1 MKKIIFLAF
10 CLTIYSCSTIKF
22 TNDFLNL
29 NYKEFKF
36 EITDSQS
43 KNWHNLD
50 LEKDSIPGM
59 SVERAY
65 QELLSDLEAKK
76 VVVAV
81 IDAGIDINHED
92 LKDYIW
98 VNENEIPDN
107 QIDDD
112 KNGYVDDI
120 NGWNFLGKSYNETL
134 EMSRLIRDEKTD
146 NPYYADALK
155 TIEDKLSE
163 AKQDLKFYQPIL
175 ENYKIATYIIKKHLN
190 VESFE
195 INEIQDLDPE
205 DEFVQRAKAFL
216 TYSESVDL
224 DLKRLEGLVRQ
235 FSDHINY
242 HYNINFNGRE
252 IVGDDVYNLDD
263 NIYGDSKVIHS
274 KESESHGT
282 HVSGIIGAN
291 RNNNLGMK
299 GVNNNIELMAIRA
312 VPNGDE
318 YDKDISLAIR
328 YAVDNGAKVINMSF
342 GKSFST
348 NPEWV
353 YDAIKYAE
361 KKSVLIVHAAG
372 NDDKDLDDSNN
383 KNFPNDHDYK
393 SEFVKNY
400 ISVGA
405 STLNF
410 NEDLVAYFSNYG
422 RKNVD
427 IYAPGYE
434 VYSSTP
440 NNKYDFKS
448 GTSMAAP
455 SVTGVASLVLSYFP
469 KISAN
474 RLKEIILESGLEVNF
489 HVNHDEKNILFED
502 LSRSGKIVNAYNALL
517 LASGKRNKE

>member
-1 MKKIIFLAF
+1 MKKIIFLAL
-10 CLTIYSCSTIKF
+10 CLAIYSCTSIKF
-22 TNDFLNL
+22 TNDFLSS

-36 EITDSQS
+36 EITDSQN

-65 QELLSDLEAKK
+65 QELLSDLVPKK
-76 VVVAV
+76 VIVAV
-81 IDAGIDINHED
+81 IDAGIDIDHED
-92 LKDYIW
+92 LKDFIW
-98 VNENEIPDN
+98 VNEDEIPNN

-120 NGWNFLGKSYNETL
+120 NGWNFLGSSYNETL
-134 EMSRLIRDEKTD
+134 EMSRLIRDGKID
-146 NPYYADALK
+146 NPNYEDALK
-155 TIEDKLSE
+155 KLDE
-163 AKQDLKFYQPIL
+163 KLTKAKKDLEFYQPIL
-175 ENYKIATYIIKKHLN
+175 ENYKIATNIIKKYLK
-190 VESFE
+190 VESFT
-195 INEIQDLDPE
+195 INEIQNLDSK
-205 DEFVQRAKAFL
+205 DELVQNAKGFL
-216 TYSESVDL
+216 TYSESVGL

-235 FSDHINY
+235 FSDHVNY

-252 IVGDDVYNLDD
+252 IVGDDVYNLEDD
-263 NIYGDSKVIHS
+263 MYGDSKVFHS

-291 RNNNLGMK
+291 RNNNLGMR

-342 GKSFST
+342 GKSFSS

-353 YDAIKYAE
+353 YDAIQYAE

-372 NDDKDLDDSNN
+372 NDDKDLDDSND
-383 KNFPNDHDYK
+383 KNFPNDHIYK
-393 SEFVKNY
+393 NEFVKNY

-410 NEDLVAYFSNYG
+410 NADLVAYFSNYG
-422 RKNVD
+422 QKNVD
-427 IYAPGYE
+427 IYAPGYQI
-434 VYSSTP
+434 YSTTP

-455 SVTGVASLVLSYFP
+455 SVTGVASLILSYFP

-474 RLKEIILESGLEVNF
+474 RLKEIILESGLDINF
-489 HVNHDEKNILFED
+489 YVKHDNKDILFED

-517 LASGKRNKE
+517 LASGKKNK